1 MVLLEELHIALG
13 VGANGLGKTNGD
25 GMQEVE
31 VDGGIVLE
39 FATNDWVIAPLDL
52 DEVGDALTPILSGD
66 L

>member
-1 MVLLEELHIALG
+1 
-13 VGANGLGKTNGD
+13 
-25 GMQEVE
+25 MQEVE
-31 VDGGIVLE
+31 VDRGIVLE